1 MIAISPVTRR
11 MHWRAESVERAR
23 AYVIE
28 MRDCRLEKS
37 ISRRMS
43 ILAYVR
49 EDPAKAPAAD
59 CQQELES
66 YSSNFRSEVINFE
79 LVTFQACGFR

>member
-66 YSSNFRSEVINFE
+66 YSEVINFE